1 MGILPTRCCYHHH
14 FKTNLTAASATLL
27 DDTMPT
33 DYIFT
38 FYLHQTRGWSCGLT
52 KCQQGFRRYRCVS
65 RNVSSE
71 RTVAFFFIY
80 IYIERKQCSLKE
92 RVCSASFSPTPI
104 AVCDYKMKKG
114 RKKKKSAILPHRGL
128 RFVVLGPRRSSCSVR
143 GECR

>member
-27 DDTMPT
+27 DGTMPT
-33 DYIFT
+33 DYFFT
-38 FYLHQTRGWSCGLT
+38 FYLHQTQGWSCGLT
-52 KCQQGFRRYRCVS
+52 KCQQGFRRYQCVS

-71 RTVAFFFIY
+71 RTVAFFFK
-80 IYIERKQCSLKE
+80 YIERKQCSLKE
-92 RVCSASFSPTPI
+92 RLCSASFSPSPI
-104 AVCDYKMKKG
+104 AVCDYKIKKG

>member
-52 KCQQGFRRYRCVS
+52 KCQQGFRHYQCVS

-71 RTVAFFFIY
+71 RTVAFFL
-80 IYIERKQCSLKE
+80 YIERKQCSLKE
-92 RVCSASFSPTPI
+92 RLCSASFSPSPI
-104 AVCDYKMKKG
+104 AVCDYKIKKG
-114 RKKKKSAILPHRGL
+114 RKKKKICNSSPQRSP
-128 RFVVLGPRRSSCSVR
+128 VCSPRSSEEQLQCER
-143 GECR
+143 GM